1 MRETR
6 RKFVIGLAVGI
17 FLAAG
22 AESLFSQ
29 RHARQPNLHQQP
41 DHPPVIGIG
50 DDAAQLETKGAKAA
64 LLLQNKK
71 DFREGVEHLSVLV
84 NELREEVDKTATT
97 DVLSVRMY
105 KKAQE
110 IEKLAKQIKNKAKG

>member
-6 RKFVIGLAVGI
+6 RKFVIGLAAGS

-22 AESLFSQ
+22 AESLFAQ
-29 RHARQPNLHQQP
+29 RNRNLPIHRQP
-41 DHPPVIGIG
+41 DHPPVIGT
-50 DDAAQLETKGAKAA
+50 DKNAVQLEPKGAKAA
-64 LLLQNKK
+64 MLLQNKK
-71 DFREGVEHLSVLV
+71 EFREGVDHLYVLV

>member
-6 RKFVIGLAVGI
+6 RKFMIGLAAGV

-22 AESLFSQ
+22 AELLFAQ
-29 RHARQPNLHQQP
+29 RHAPRPNVKQQSGFP
-41 DHPPVIGIG
+41 NSIVDEYGAPLDPK
-50 DDAAQLETKGAKAA
+50 AAKAA
-64 LLLQNKK
+64 LLRQNAQE
-71 DFREGVEHLSVLV
+71 FRESVEKLSVLV
-84 NELREEVDKTATT
+84 IELREEAERTPAA
-97 DVLSVRMY
+97 DVLSVKTY